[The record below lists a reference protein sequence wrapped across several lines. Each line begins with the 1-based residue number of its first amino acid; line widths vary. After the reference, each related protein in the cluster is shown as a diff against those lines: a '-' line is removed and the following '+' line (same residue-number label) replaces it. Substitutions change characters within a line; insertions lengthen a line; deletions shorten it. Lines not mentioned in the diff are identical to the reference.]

1 MSERE
6 DEREEILSFN
16 REISQVQ
23 SLMGPDVGQGK
34 LKALA
39 RPQSLLFRLLGV
51 LRALCVWFFR
61 KIFKRRERG
70 GHRGRSHEGI
80 RQCKPLW
87 DISRLISPE

>member
-51 LRALCVWFFR
+51 SLD
-61 KIFKRRERG
+61 RRFY
-70 GHRGRSHEGI
+70 
-80 RQCKPLW
+80 
-87 DISRLISPE
+87 